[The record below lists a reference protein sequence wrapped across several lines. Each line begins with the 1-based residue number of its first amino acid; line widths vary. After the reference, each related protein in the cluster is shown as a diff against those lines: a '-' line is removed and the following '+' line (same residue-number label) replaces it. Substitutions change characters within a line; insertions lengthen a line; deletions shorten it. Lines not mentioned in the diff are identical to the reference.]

1 MKASG
6 SNAPRRTPGATGSY
20 AAVVRGESNPNTQP
34 PPAPAA
40 TPPSPQTSILGS
52 LNNSTASPA
61 RNSFD
66 ETREDLLSPLRSS
79 PSIPPPTD
87 FLQQAMSPSSMLP
100 KPRAHSES
108 YINTQKHFSP
118 YSHAPFGYD
127 PYFRPPQESVP
138 EGNEQEFNSG
148 LRFGGGGTN
157 NEFWTPSGEVYRPPD
172 LDRSASLG
180 GFGWFPSSLSRSEG
194 PTSEIASL
202 NLGSSALS
210 DGSSP
215 DRQFISPNQSHTNNT
230 NVPFSGLS
238 SNSAAHVSVPSASS
252 WASFVDPPNSS
263 RHRSGS
269 IGDSVGVSVLGNASS
284 EADDQFSLQEL
295 RPQSLEFRPMSWMP
309 SNSER

>member
-1 MKASG
+1 M
-6 SNAPRRTPGATGSY
+6 
-20 AAVVRGESNPNTQP
+20 
-34 PPAPAA
+34 
-40 TPPSPQTSILGS
+40 
-52 LNNSTASPA
+52 
-61 RNSFD
+61 
-66 ETREDLLSPLRSS
+66 
-79 PSIPPPTD
+79 
-87 FLQQAMSPSSMLP
+87 
-100 KPRAHSES
+100 
-108 YINTQKHFSP
+108 
-118 YSHAPFGYD
+118 
-127 PYFRPPQESVP
+127 
-138 EGNEQEFNSG
+138 
-148 LRFGGGGTN
+148 
-157 NEFWTPSGEVYRPPD
+157 YRPPD